1 MAPVQLDKRSRV
13 QRPLHVTPDGNSITW
28 YEPLPIQTIQ
38 DASRLDHSSYTKL
51 LKRANNASLSWNFS
65 LSSDLIFDS
74 LTFSFEGVAIA
85 GVRSS
90 GRGVLPRFQDK
101 YKISWISFQRFTL
114 VILNVTI
121 KDNGTFSCEVYAAKG
136 VATFRWKS
144 NVQAYV
150 VDVFKDPPSNIVAS
164 NNQIV
169 TAPAELTLECSADG
183 SPKPAIT
190 WTRLSDNTQVT
201 MPLNISSK
209 LYGGHYRCTADN
221 GLGTLTKDVFVNVL
235 WLKKEIDSLSSSLQ
249 CILKLFA
256 FILAVRPKVTLPS
269 KFYIAREQT
278 ASLQCTVEGNPTPAI
293 SWTPCD
299 FPSIGCDKQQLNIS
313 KVQTSRANYT
323 CTATNYL
330 GSDSQ
335 TAGLFIGGCKI
346 YLSISTSEECENKDS
361 VWETLQNEL
370 AKTFANTQSYIGA
383 EVIAVR
389 CGSLIYD
396 LVLMFYSEV
405 EEDDVISTIRNAIVD
420 GKLGELNVNRSSSAK
435 IPCDL

>member
-1 MAPVQLDKRSRV
+1 MLMGILLFCSG
-13 QRPLHVTPDGNSITW
+13 TDGNSITW

-101 YKISWISFQRFTL
+101 YKISSISFQRFTL

-150 VDVFKDPPSNIVAS
+150 VDPPSNIVAS
-164 NNQIV
+164 NNETV
-169 TAPAELTLECSADG
+169 TAPDQLTLDCSADG
-183 SPKPAIT
+183 RPKPAIT

-221 GLGTLTKDVFVNVL
+221 GVGSPLTKDVFINVL
-235 WLKKEIDSLSSSLQ
+235 
-249 CILKLFA
+249 F
-256 FILAVRPKVTLPS
+256 RPKVTLAS

-278 ASLQCTVEGNPTPAI
+278 ASLQCEVEGNPTPAI

-299 FPSIGCDKQQLNIS
+299 FPSSGCDKQQLNIS
-313 KVQTSRANYT
+313 KVQTSRSTYT
-323 CTATNYL
+323 CTATNDL

-335 TAGLFIGGCKI
+335 TTGLFIGGYKI

-361 VWETLQNEL
+361 VWETLQNEF
-370 AKTFANTQSYIGA
+370 AKTFANTQSYIDA
-383 EVIAVR
+383 ELIAVR

-435 IPCDL
+435 IPRDL